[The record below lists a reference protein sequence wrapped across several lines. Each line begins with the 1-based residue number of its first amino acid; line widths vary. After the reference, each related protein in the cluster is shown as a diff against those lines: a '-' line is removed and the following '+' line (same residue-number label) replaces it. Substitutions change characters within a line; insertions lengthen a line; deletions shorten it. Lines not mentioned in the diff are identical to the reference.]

1 MRCACI
7 EIACGVMMMIDLT
20 KTRLFAFR
28 DVISVKR
35 VERMVND
42 KEYMAKHIK
51 RLILR
56 RARDYR
62 AESEGEIDVVVVD
75 VFESMSEIG
84 LYVQAKTEKFGASE
98 ILCSKEEKSLAMF
111 LHRVAKTV
119 VSSMLSNYVR
129 RKWAE
134 DNKAR
139 ENEDHHGGLC
149 LQHDVMYDGKKC
161 LLSTVKLPYSEMYE
175 TMLFAYKGDK
185 VNYRE
190 LFCKRYN
197 SMDDAA
203 WGHFEAMGRLAKDGS
218 LPDPDGEVCLL
229 GKADEVK

>member
-1 MRCACI
+1 M
-7 EIACGVMMMIDLT
+7 VDLT
-20 KTRLFAFR
+20 KTRLFASCDPVR
-28 DVISVKR
+28 VKR
-35 VERMVND
+35 IERMVND

-51 RLILR
+51 RLMLR

-62 AESEGEIDVVVVD
+62 AESEGELDVVVVD
-75 VFESMSEIG
+75 VFESMGEIG
-84 LYVQAKTEKFGASE
+84 LYVQVKTEKFGASE

-111 LHRVAKTV
+111 LHRVAMTV

-129 RKWAE
+129 KKWAE

-149 LQHDVMYDGKKC
+149 LQHDVTYDGKKC
-161 LLSTVKLPYSEMYE
+161 LLSTVKLPFSEMYE
-175 TMLFAYKGDK
+175 TMLFAYKSDK

-197 SMDDAA
+197 NMDDAA

>member
-1 MRCACI
+1 
-7 EIACGVMMMIDLT
+7 MMMVDLT
-20 KTRLFAFR
+20 KTRLFASCDPVR
-28 DVISVKR
+28 VKR
-35 VERMVND
+35 IERMVND
-42 KEYMAKHIK
+42 KDYMAKHIK
-51 RLILR
+51 RLMLR
-56 RARDYR
+56 RIRDYR

-119 VSSMLSNYVR
+119 ISSMLSNYVR
-129 RKWAE
+129 RKWVG

-161 LLSTVKLPYSEMYE
+161 LLSTVKLPNQETWE
-175 TMLFAYKGDK
+175 TMLFAYKGEK

-203 WGHFEAMGRLAKDGS
+203 WGHFEAMGRLAKDGG

-229 GKADEVK
+229 GKADVVK

>member
-1 MRCACI
+1 MRCVCI

-119 VSSMLSNYVR
+119 VSSMLSN
-129 RKWAE
+129 
-134 DNKAR
+134 
-139 ENEDHHGGLC
+139 
-149 LQHDVMYDGKKC
+149 
-161 LLSTVKLPYSEMYE
+161 
-175 TMLFAYKGDK
+175 
-185 VNYRE
+185 
-190 LFCKRYN
+190 
-197 SMDDAA
+197 
-203 WGHFEAMGRLAKDGS
+203 
-218 LPDPDGEVCLL
+218 
-229 GKADEVK
+229 